1 MNPDPDTLPPPPPSP
16 PPPPRPR
23 PSPASAPRSPSSVR
37 RAFTWL
43 VRHHVFGS
51 LFIVVFTTA
60 IIASQVVNRA
70 DFANSELTHD
80 VQERWGAPVVQP
92 APSLRYV
99 QSGTIFT
106 ELKPLPFD
114 KQHVQVQAKMN
125 YRKRGLRYFSGFD
138 FTLSA
143 DYAVVNREGHDIDVA
158 FIFPIEVD
166 KSQVLLSELQFLVN
180 GAESNL
186 DLGES
191 GDRLVW
197 TGRITQGATQT
208 FSIRYRARGL
218 NSFLYKL
225 DPQLPARDVR
235 LHVAV
240 EGGENYDYPPQVLV
254 ASAVESKRGAVALDW
269 AFQSLESGVN
279 LGVILP
285 SVEAYDEVISTMA
298 GRAWVPFGALL
309 ALLAAFSIH
318 HRRPLAFYESYLL
331 AAAYGFFFVLLAYLA
346 AFMNFYLAY
355 ALASLGLGAAVV
367 GYAKRLYPK
376 ERVSRLAGVWAATL
390 VVPTTAVILQGYT
403 GLIYTLELLAALLG
417 LMALSTRASVRAL
430 LSDLPSGG
438 EPSRAPATPEA
449 M

>member
-1 MNPDPDTLPPPPPSP
+1 MSPDTLPPSP
-16 PPPPRPR
+16 TPTPPRLPAD
-23 PSPASAPRSPSSVR
+23 SPIR
-37 RAFTWL
+37 RALGWL

-51 LFIVVFTTA
+51 LLIVVFATA
-60 IIASQVVNRA
+60 VIAGQVADRT
-70 DFANSELTHD
+70 DFASSELARD
-80 VQERWGAPVVQP
+80 VEERWGAPVTQP
-92 APSLRYV
+92 APSLRFV

-114 KQHVQVQAKMN
+114 KQHVQVQSRMN

-180 GAESNL
+180 GAESDL

-191 GDRLVW
+191 GNRLVW
-197 TGRITQGATQT
+197 TGRIPQGATNT

-218 NSFLYKL
+218 DSFIYKL
-225 DPQLPARDVR
+225 DPALPARDVR
-235 LHVAV
+235 LHFAV
-240 EGGENYDYPPQVLV
+240 EGGENFDYPPQVL
-254 ASAVESKRGAVALDW
+254 SATQVETGRGTVALGW

-285 SVEAYDEVISTMA
+285 SVEAYDDVVATMA
-298 GRAWVPFGALL
+298 GRAWVPFLALL
-309 ALLAAFSIH
+309 ALLAAFSIR

-346 AFMNFYLAY
+346 AFMNFYVAY
-355 ALASLGLGAAVV
+355 ALATLGLGAAVV
-367 GYAKRLYPK
+367 VYAKRLFPQEK
-376 ERVSRLAGVWAATL
+376 TSHLAGTWTATL

-403 GLIYTLELLAALLG
+403 GLIYTLEILAALLG

-430 LSDLPSGG
+430 LSDLPPGG
-438 EPSRAPATPEA
+438 EPPHAPVTQEA
-449 M
+449 R

>member
-1 MNPDPDTLPPPPPSP
+1 MSPDTLLPAPTPT
-16 PPPPRPR
+16 PPRPSD
-23 PSPASAPRSPSSVR
+23 SPVR
-37 RAFTWL
+37 RALGWL

-51 LFIVVFTTA
+51 LFIVVFATA
-60 IIASQVVNRA
+60 VIASQVVDRT
-70 DFANSELTHD
+70 DFASSELARD
-80 VQERWGAPVVQP
+80 VEERWGAPVVQP
-92 APSLRYV
+92 APSLRFV

-114 KQHVQVQAKMN
+114 KQHVQVQSRMN

-180 GAESNL
+180 GAESDL

-191 GDRLVW
+191 GNRLVW
-197 TGRITQGATQT
+197 TGRISQGATNT

-218 NSFLYKL
+218 DSFIYKL
-225 DPQLPARDVR
+225 DPALPARDVR
-235 LHVAV
+235 LHMAV
-240 EGGENYDYPPQVLV
+240 EGGENFDYPPQVL
-254 ASAVESKRGAVALDW
+254 SATQVETGRGTVALDW

-279 LGVILP
+279 LGVVLP
-285 SVEAYDEVISTMA
+285 SVEAYDNVVSIMA
-298 GRAWVPFGALL
+298 GRAWVPFLALMG
-309 ALLAAFSIH
+309 LLAAFSIR

-346 AFMNFYLAY
+346 AFMNFYVAYGLAT
-355 ALASLGLGAAVV
+355 LGLGAAVV
-367 GYAKRLYPK
+367 AYAKRLYPQEK
-376 ERVSRLAGVWAATL
+376 ASHLAGVWGATL

-403 GLIYTLELLAALLG
+403 GLIYTLEILAALLG

-430 LSDLPSGG
+430 LSDLPPGG
-438 EPSRAPATPEA
+438 EPPHAPVPQEA
-449 M
+449 K

>member
-1 MNPDPDTLPPPPPSP
+1 MSPDTLLPPPTPT
-16 PPPPRPR
+16 PPRLPAD
-23 PSPASAPRSPSSVR
+23 SPLR
-37 RAFTWL
+37 RAFGWL

-51 LFIVVFTTA
+51 LLIVVFATA
-60 IIASQVVNRA
+60 VIAGQVVDRTE
-70 DFANSELTHD
+70 FASSELAQD
-80 VQERWGAPVVQP
+80 VEERWGAPVVQP

-114 KQHVQVQAKMN
+114 KQHVQVQSRMN

-180 GAESNL
+180 GAESDL

-191 GDRLVW
+191 GNRLVW
-197 TGRITQGATQT
+197 TGRITQGATST

-218 NSFLYKL
+218 DSFIYKL
-225 DPQLPARDVR
+225 DPALPARDVR
-235 LHVAV
+235 LHLAV
-240 EGGENYDYPPQVLV
+240 EGGENFDYPPQVL
-254 ASAVESKRGAVALDW
+254 SATQVETGRGTVALDW

-285 SVEAYDEVISTMA
+285 SVEAYDLVVSTMA
-298 GRAWVPFGALL
+298 GRAWVPFLALVALL
-309 ALLAAFSIH
+309 GAFSIR

-346 AFMNFYLAY
+346 AFMNFYVAY
-355 ALASLGLGAAVV
+355 ALATLGLGAAVV
-367 GYAKRLYPK
+367 LYVKRLFPQ
-376 ERVSRLAGVWAATL
+376 ERTSHLAGTWAATL
-390 VVPTTAVILQGYT
+390 VVPTTAVILQGYP
-403 GLIYTLELLAALLG
+403 GLIYTLEILAALLG

-430 LSDLPSGG
+430 LSDLPPEG
-438 EPSRAPATPEA
+438 EPPLAPVTQEA
-449 M
+449 R

>member
-1 MNPDPDTLPPPPPSP
+1 MSPDTLPPTPTPPPSRP
-16 PPPPRPR
+16 PAD
-23 PSPASAPRSPSSVR
+23 SPVR
-37 RAFTWL
+37 RAFGWL

-51 LFIVVFTTA
+51 LFIVVFATA
-60 IIASQVVNRA
+60 VIASQVADRT
-70 DFANSELTHD
+70 DFASSELARD
-80 VQERWGAPVVQP
+80 VEERWGAPVVQP
-92 APSLRYV
+92 APSLRFV

-114 KQHVQVQAKMN
+114 KQHVQVQSRMN

-180 GAESNL
+180 GAESDL

-191 GDRLVW
+191 GNRLVW
-197 TGRITQGATQT
+197 TGRITQGATST

-218 NSFLYKL
+218 DSFIYKL
-225 DPQLPARDVR
+225 DPALPARDVR
-235 LHVAV
+235 LHLAV
-240 EGGENYDYPPQVLV
+240 EGGENFDYPPQVL
-254 ASAVESKRGAVALDW
+254 SATQVETGRGTVALDW

-285 SVEAYDEVISTMA
+285 SVEAYDIVVSTMA
-298 GRAWVPFGALL
+298 GRAWVPFIALM
-309 ALLAAFSIH
+309 ALLAAFSIR

-346 AFMNFYLAY
+346 AFMNFYVAY
-355 ALASLGLGAAVV
+355 ALATLGLGAAVV
-367 GYAKRLYPK
+367 LYVKRLFPQ
-376 ERVSRLAGVWAATL
+376 ERTSHLAGTWAATL

-403 GLIYTLELLAALLG
+403 GLIYTLEILAALLG

-430 LSDLPSGG
+430 LSDLPPGG
-438 EPSRAPATPEA
+438 EPPHAPVTQEA
-449 M
+449 R

>member
-1 MNPDPDTLPPPPPSP
+1 MARPLRKTL
-16 PPPPRPR
+16 
-23 PSPASAPRSPSSVR
+23 AYV
-37 RAFTWL
+37 L
-43 VRHHVFGS
+43 GS
-51 LFIVVFTTA
+51 LFIVAFTTGV
-60 IIASQVVNRA
+60 IATQVTHRT
-70 DFANSELTHD
+70 DFANSELSHD
-80 VQERWGAPVVQP
+80 VQERWGAPVEQP

-114 KQHVQVQAKMN
+114 QQHVQVQAKMS

-138 FTLSA
+138 FMLSA

-191 GDRLVW
+191 GNRLVW
-197 TGRITQGATQT
+197 TGRISQGATQT

-218 NSFLYKL
+218 DSFVYKL
-225 DPQLPARDVR
+225 DPALPARDVR

-254 ASAVESKRGAVALDW
+254 ASSVESKRGEVVLDW
-269 AFQSLESGVN
+269 AFQSLESGVS

-285 SVEAYDEVISTMA
+285 SVEAYDDIISTMA
-298 GRAWVPFGALL
+298 GRAWVPFCALL
-309 ALLAAFSIH
+309 ALLSAFSLR
-318 HRRPLAFYESYLL
+318 HRRPLALYEAYLL
-331 AAAYGFFFVLLAYLA
+331 AAAYGFYFVLLAYLA
-346 AFMNFYLAY
+346 AFMNFYVAY
-355 ALASLGLGAAVV
+355 ALATLGLGAAVV
-367 GYAKRLYPK
+367 AYVHHLYPK
-376 ERVSRLAGVWAATL
+376 EPTSRLAGVWIATL
-390 VVPTTAVILQGYT
+390 GVPTLAVILQGYT

-438 EPSRAPATPEA
+438 EPSRAPATPEVK
-449 M
+449 

>member
-1 MNPDPDTLPPPPPSP
+1 M
-16 PPPPRPR
+16 R
-23 PSPASAPRSPSSVR
+23 
-37 RAFTWL
+37 WL
-43 VRHHVFGS
+43 VRHHLFGS
-51 LFIVVFTTA
+51 LFIVLLATTV
-60 IIASQVVNRA
+60 ISSQVADRA
-70 DFANSELTHD
+70 SFASTELAEGVED
-80 VQERWGAPVVQP
+80 RWGAPVTQP

-106 ELKPLPFD
+106 ELKPLAFD
-114 KQHVQVQAKMN
+114 KQHVQVQAHMN

-180 GAESNL
+180 GTEASL

-191 GDRLVW
+191 GNRLVW
-197 TGRITQGATQT
+197 TGRIPKGATSA

-218 NSFLYKL
+218 DSFIYKL
-225 DPQLPARDVR
+225 DPSLPARDVR
-235 LHVAV
+235 LNVSV
-240 EGGENYDYPPQVLV
+240 QGGENYDYPAHVLAATQVQ
-254 ASAVESKRGAVALDW
+254 ASRGNVSLDW

-285 SVEAYDEVISTMA
+285 SEEAYDDIIATMSR
-298 GRAWVPFGALL
+298 RAWAPFLGLMG
-309 ALLAAFSIH
+309 LLAAFSLR
-318 HRRPLAFYESYLL
+318 HRRPLAFYEAYLL
-331 AAAYGFFFVLLAYLA
+331 AAAYGFFFILLAYLA

-355 ALASLGLGAAVV
+355 AVSAVGLGAAVV
-367 GYAKRLYPK
+367 AFAKKLYPE
-376 ERVSRLAGVWAATL
+376 ERTSRLVATWGATL

-417 LMALSTRASVRAL
+417 LMVLSSRASVRAF
-430 LSDLPSGG
+430 LSDLPLGG
-438 EPSRAPATPEA
+438 ELSPAPATQEA
-449 M
+449 R

>member
-1 MNPDPDTLPPPPPSP
+1 MSPDTLLPTPTPT
-16 PPPPRPR
+16 PPRP
-23 PSPASAPRSPSSVR
+23 PADSPVR
-37 RAFTWL
+37 RAFGWL

-51 LFIVVFTTA
+51 LFIVVFATA
-60 IIASQVVNRA
+60 VIASQVADRT
-70 DFANSELTHD
+70 DFASSELARD
-80 VQERWGAPVVQP
+80 VEDRWGAPVVQP

-114 KQHVQVQAKMN
+114 KQHVQVQSRMN

-180 GAESNL
+180 GAESDL

-191 GDRLVW
+191 GNRLVW
-197 TGRITQGATQT
+197 TGRISQGATST

-218 NSFLYKL
+218 DSFIYKL
-225 DPQLPARDVR
+225 DPALPARDVR
-235 LHVAV
+235 LHLAV
-240 EGGENYDYPPQVLV
+240 EGGENFDYPPQVL
-254 ASAVESKRGAVALDW
+254 SATQVETGRGTVALDW

-285 SVEAYDEVISTMA
+285 SVEAYDIVVSTMA
-298 GRAWVPFGALL
+298 GRAWVPFLALM
-309 ALLAAFSIH
+309 ALLAAFSIR

-346 AFMNFYLAY
+346 AFMNFYVAY
-355 ALASLGLGAAVV
+355 ALATLGLGAAVV
-367 GYAKRLYPK
+367 LYVKRLFPQ
-376 ERVSRLAGVWAATL
+376 ERTSHLAGTWAATL

-403 GLIYTLELLAALLG
+403 GLIYTLEILAALLG

-430 LSDLPSGG
+430 LSDLPPGG
-438 EPSRAPATPEA
+438 EPPHALVTQEVR
-449 M
+449 

>member
-1 MNPDPDTLPPPPPSP
+1 MSPDTPN
-16 PPPPRPR
+16 
-23 PSPASAPRSPSSVR
+23 APRDPGPPLK
-37 RAFTWL
+37 RAFSWVT
-43 VRHHVFGS
+43 RHHVFGS
-51 LFIVVFTTA
+51 LFIVVFATA
-60 IIASQVVNRA
+60 VIASQVVDRTE
-70 DFANSELTHD
+70 FASSELAQD
-80 VQERWGAPVVQP
+80 VEERWGAPVVQP

-114 KQHVQVQAKMN
+114 KQHVQVQARMN

-180 GAESNL
+180 SAESSL

-191 GDRLVW
+191 GNRLVW
-197 TGRITQGATQT
+197 TGRIPQGATST

-218 NSFLYKL
+218 DSFLYKL
-225 DPQLPARDVR
+225 DPSLPARDVR
-235 LHVAV
+235 LHLGV
-240 EGGENYDYPPQVLV
+240 EGGENFDYPAQVLV
-254 ASAVESKRGAVALDW
+254 ANTVETGRDAVSLDW

-285 SVEAYDEVISTMA
+285 SVEEYDELVATMA
-298 GRAWVPFGALL
+298 RRAWVPFLGLV
-309 ALLAAFSIH
+309 ALLAAFSIRH
-318 HRRPLAFYESYLL
+318 KRPLAFYEAYLL

-346 AFMNFYLAY
+346 AFMNFYVAY
-355 ALASLGLGAAVV
+355 ALTTLGLGAAVV
-367 GYAKRLYPK
+367 VYAKRLYPQ
-376 ERVSRLAGVWAATL
+376 ERTSRLAGVWGATL

-403 GLIYTLELLAALLG
+403 GLIYTLEILAALLG

-430 LSDLPSGG
+430 LSDLPPGG
-438 EPSRAPATPEA
+438 EPPHAPATQEA
-449 M
+449 R

>member
-1 MNPDPDTLPPPPPSP
+1 MSPDTLNPTPT
-16 PPPPRPR
+16 PPPRPTG
-23 PSPASAPRSPSSVR
+23 SAVR
-37 RAFTWL
+37 RALTWL

-51 LFIVVFTTA
+51 LFIVVFATA
-60 IIASQVVNRA
+60 VIASQVADRT
-70 DFANSELTHD
+70 DFASSELARD
-80 VQERWGAPVVQP
+80 VEERWGAPVVQP

-114 KQHVQVQAKMN
+114 KQHVQVQARMN

-143 DYAVVNREGHDIDVA
+143 DYAAVNREGHDIDVA

-180 GAESNL
+180 GGEADL

-191 GDRLVW
+191 GNRLVW
-197 TGRITQGATQT
+197 TGRIPQGATSH

-218 NSFLYKL
+218 DSFLYKL
-225 DPQLPARDVR
+225 DPSLPARDVR
-235 LHVAV
+235 LHLTV

-254 ASAVESKRGAVALDW
+254 ANTVETGRDTVALDW

-285 SVEAYDEVISTMA
+285 SEEAYDDVVSTMA
-298 GRAWVPFGALL
+298 GRAWVPFLGLL

-346 AFMNFYLAY
+346 AFMNFYVAY
-355 ALASLGLGAAVV
+355 ALATLGLGAAVV
-367 GYAKRLYPK
+367 AYAKRLYPG
-376 ERVSRLAGVWAATL
+376 ERTSRLAGVWGATL

-430 LSDLPSGG
+430 LSDLPPGG
-438 EPSRAPATPEA
+438 EPPHAPVTQEA
-449 M
+449 R

>member
-1 MNPDPDTLPPPPPSP
+1 MSSDTPNPSRPPGPP
-16 PPPPRPR
+16 
-23 PSPASAPRSPSSVR
+23 AR
-37 RAFTWL
+37 RALAWL
-43 VRHHVFGS
+43 LRHHVFGS
-51 LFIVVFTTA
+51 LLIVVFATA
-60 IIASQVVNRA
+60 VIASQVVDRT
-70 DFANSELTHD
+70 DFASSELAQD
-80 VQERWGAPVVQP
+80 VEERWGAPVMQP

-114 KQHVQVQAKMN
+114 KQHVQVQARMS

-180 GAESNL
+180 GSEADL

-191 GDRLVW
+191 GNRLVW
-197 TGRITQGATQT
+197 TGRIPQGATRN

-218 NSFLYKL
+218 DSFLYKL
-225 DPQLPARDVR
+225 DPALPARDVR

-254 ASAVESKRGAVALDW
+254 ANSVETGRDVVALDW

-285 SVEAYDEVISTMA
+285 SVEAYDDLIATMA
-298 GRAWVPFGALL
+298 RRAWVPFLGLL
-309 ALLAAFSIH
+309 ALLAAFSIR
-318 HRRPLAFYESYLL
+318 HRRPLAFHESYLL

-355 ALASLGLGAAVV
+355 GLAVLGMGAAVV
-367 GYAKRLYPK
+367 AFAKRLYPE
-376 ERVSRLAGVWAATL
+376 ERTSRLVGVWGATL

-417 LMALSTRASVRAL
+417 LMALSSRASVRAL
-430 LSDLPSGG
+430 LSDLPPGG
-438 EPSRAPATPEA
+438 EPPRAPSPQEA

>member
-1 MNPDPDTLPPPPPSP
+1 MSPDTLNLTPI
-16 PPPPRPR
+16 PPRQPD
-23 PSPASAPRSPSSVR
+23 SPVR
-37 RAFTWL
+37 RAFAWL

-51 LFIVVFTTA
+51 LFIVVFATA
-60 IIASQVVNRA
+60 VIASQVA
-70 DFANSELTHD
+70 DRTDFSSSELARD
-80 VQERWGAPVVQP
+80 VEERWGAPVVQP

-114 KQHVQVQAKMN
+114 KQHVQVQSRMN

-180 GAESNL
+180 GAESDL

-191 GDRLVW
+191 GNRLVW
-197 TGRITQGATQT
+197 TGRIPQGATSH

-218 NSFLYKL
+218 DSFIYKL
-225 DPQLPARDVR
+225 DPALPARDVR
-235 LHVAV
+235 LHLAV
-240 EGGENYDYPPQVLV
+240 EGGENFDYPPQVL
-254 ASAVESKRGAVALDW
+254 SATQVEAGRGTVALDW

-285 SVEAYDEVISTMA
+285 SVEAYDDLISTMA
-298 GRAWVPFGALL
+298 GRAWVPFLCL
-309 ALLAAFSIH
+309 MALLAAFSIR

-346 AFMNFYLAY
+346 AFMNFYVAYGLAT
-355 ALASLGLGAAVV
+355 LGLGAAVV
-367 GYAKRLYPK
+367 GYAKRLYPE
-376 ERVSRLAGVWAATL
+376 ERTSRLAGTWGATL

-403 GLIYTLELLAALLG
+403 GLIYTLEILAALLG

-430 LSDLPSGG
+430 LSDLPPGG
-438 EPSRAPATPEA
+438 EPPHATVTQEA
-449 M
+449 R

>member
-1 MNPDPDTLPPPPPSP
+1 MSPDTPNVPRIPGPPLK
-16 PPPPRPR
+16 
-23 PSPASAPRSPSSVR
+23 
-37 RAFTWL
+37 RAFSWIT
-43 VRHHVFGS
+43 RHHVFGS
-51 LFIVVFTTA
+51 LLIVVFATA
-60 IIASQVVNRA
+60 VIAGQVVDRTE
-70 DFANSELTHD
+70 FASSELAQD
-80 VQERWGAPVVQP
+80 VEERWGAPVVQP

-106 ELKPLPFD
+106 ELKPLPFA
-114 KQHVQVQAKMN
+114 KQHVQVQARMN

-143 DYAVVNREGHDIDVA
+143 DYAAVNREGHDIDVA

-180 GAESNL
+180 GAESSL

-191 GDRLVW
+191 GNRLVW
-197 TGRITQGATQT
+197 TGRIPQGATSH

-218 NSFLYKL
+218 DSFVYKL
-225 DPQLPARDVR
+225 DPSLPARDVR
-235 LHVAV
+235 LHLGV
-240 EGGENYDYPPQVLV
+240 EGGENFDYPPQVLV
-254 ASAVESKRGAVALDW
+254 ANTVETGRDTVSLDW

-285 SVEAYDEVISTMA
+285 STEAYDELVATMA
-298 GRAWVPFGALL
+298 RRAWVPFLGLM

-318 HRRPLAFYESYLL
+318 HKRQLAFYEAYLI

-346 AFMNFYLAY
+346 AFMNFYVAYGLAT
-355 ALASLGLGAAVV
+355 LGMGAAVV
-367 GYAKRLYPK
+367 AFAKRLYPQ
-376 ERVSRLAGVWAATL
+376 ERTSRLAGVWAATL

-403 GLIYTLELLAALLG
+403 GLIYTLEILAALLG

-430 LSDLPSGG
+430 LSDLPPDG
-438 EPSRAPATPEA
+438 EPPLAPVTQEA
-449 M
+449 R

>member
-1 MNPDPDTLPPPPPSP
+1 MSPDTLPPTPTPPPSRP
-16 PPPPRPR
+16 PAD
-23 PSPASAPRSPSSVR
+23 SPVR
-37 RAFTWL
+37 RAFGWL

-51 LFIVVFTTA
+51 LFIVVFATA
-60 IIASQVVNRA
+60 VIASQVADRT
-70 DFANSELTHD
+70 DFASSELARD
-80 VQERWGAPVVQP
+80 VEERWGAPVVQP
-92 APSLRYV
+92 APSLRFV

-114 KQHVQVQAKMN
+114 KQHVQVQSRMN

-180 GAESNL
+180 GAESDL

-191 GDRLVW
+191 GNRLVW
-197 TGRITQGATQT
+197 TGRITQGATST

-218 NSFLYKL
+218 DSFIYKL
-225 DPQLPARDVR
+225 DPALPARDVR
-235 LHVAV
+235 LHLAV
-240 EGGENYDYPPQVLV
+240 EGGENFDYPPQVL
-254 ASAVESKRGAVALDW
+254 SATQVETGRGTVALDW

-285 SVEAYDEVISTMA
+285 SVEAYDIVVSTMA
-298 GRAWVPFGALL
+298 GRAWVPFIALM
-309 ALLAAFSIH
+309 ALLAAFSIR

-346 AFMNFYLAY
+346 AFMNFYVAY
-355 ALASLGLGAAVV
+355 ALATLGLGAAVV
-367 GYAKRLYPK
+367 LYVKRLFPQ
-376 ERVSRLAGVWAATL
+376 ERTSHLAGTWAATL

-403 GLIYTLELLAALLG
+403 GLIYTLEILAALLG

-430 LSDLPSGG
+430 LSDLPPGG
-438 EPSRAPATPEA
+438 EPPHAPIAQEA
-449 M
+449 R

>member
-1 MNPDPDTLPPPPPSP
+1 MSPDTLHPT
-16 PPPPRPR
+16 PPPPRPHA
-23 PSPASAPRSPSSVR
+23 SPVR
-37 RAFTWL
+37 RAFAWL

-51 LFIVVFTTA
+51 LFIVVFATA
-60 IIASQVVNRA
+60 VIASQVTDRT
-70 DFANSELTHD
+70 DFANSELAHD
-80 VQERWGAPVVQP
+80 VEERWGAPVVQP

-114 KQHVQVQAKMN
+114 KQHVQVQARMN

-180 GAESNL
+180 GAESDL

-191 GDRLVW
+191 GNRLVW
-197 TGRITQGATQT
+197 TGRIPQGATHN

-218 NSFLYKL
+218 ESFLYKL
-225 DPQLPARDVR
+225 DPALPARDVR
-235 LHVAV
+235 LHLAV
-240 EGGENYDYPPQVLV
+240 EGGENYDYPPQVLA
-254 ASAVESKRGAVALDW
+254 ASTVEPGRDTVALDW

-285 SVEAYDEVISTMA
+285 SEEAYDNVVSTMA
-298 GRAWVPFGALL
+298 RRAWVPFLGLM
-309 ALLAAFSIH
+309 ALLAAFSIR
-318 HRRPLAFYESYLL
+318 HRRPLAFHESYLL
-331 AAAYGFFFVLLAYLA
+331 AATYGFFFVLLAYLA
-346 AFMNFYLAY
+346 AFMNFYVAYVLAT
-355 ALASLGLGAAVV
+355 LGLGAAMVV
-367 GYAKRLYPK
+367 YARRLFPG
-376 ERVSRLAGVWAATL
+376 ERPSRLAGVWGATL

-403 GLIYTLELLAALLG
+403 GLIYTLEILAALLG

-430 LSDLPSGG
+430 LSDLPPGG
-438 EPSRAPATPEA
+438 EPPHSPSPQEA
-449 M
+449 R

>member
-1 MNPDPDTLPPPPPSP
+1 MSPDTPNVPRVPGPPLK
-16 PPPPRPR
+16 
-23 PSPASAPRSPSSVR
+23 
-37 RAFTWL
+37 RAFSWIT
-43 VRHHVFGS
+43 RHHVFGS
-51 LFIVVFTTA
+51 LAIVVFATA
-60 IIASQVVNRA
+60 VIAGQVVDRTE
-70 DFANSELTHD
+70 FASSELAQD
-80 VQERWGAPVVQP
+80 VEERWGAPVVQP

-114 KQHVQVQAKMN
+114 KQHVQVQARMN

-143 DYAVVNREGHDIDVA
+143 DYAAVNREGHDIDVA

-180 GAESNL
+180 GAESSL

-191 GDRLVW
+191 GNRLVW
-197 TGRITQGATQT
+197 TGRIPQGATSH

-218 NSFLYKL
+218 DSFVYKL
-225 DPQLPARDVR
+225 DPSLPARDVR
-235 LHVAV
+235 LHLGV
-240 EGGENYDYPPQVLV
+240 EGGENFDYPPQVLV
-254 ASAVESKRGAVALDW
+254 ANTVETRRDAVSLDW

-285 SVEAYDEVISTMA
+285 STEAYDELVATMA
-298 GRAWVPFGALL
+298 RRAWVPFLGLL

-318 HRRPLAFYESYLL
+318 HKRPLAFYEAYLL
-331 AAAYGFFFVLLAYLA
+331 SAAYGFFFVLLAYLA
-346 AFMNFYLAY
+346 AFMNFYVAYGLATI
-355 ALASLGLGAAVV
+355 GMGAAVV
-367 GYAKRLYPK
+367 AFARRLYPQ
-376 ERVSRLAGVWAATL
+376 ERTSRLAGVWAATL

-403 GLIYTLELLAALLG
+403 GLIYTLEILAVLLG

-430 LSDLPSGG
+430 LSDLPPDG
-438 EPSRAPATPEA
+438 EPPLAPVTQEA
-449 M
+449 R

>member
-1 MNPDPDTLPPPPPSP
+1 MSPDTLPPPPPP
-16 PPPPRPR
+16 TPPRP
-23 PSPASAPRSPSSVR
+23 PASSPVR
-37 RAFTWL
+37 RAFGWL

-51 LFIVVFTTA
+51 LLIVVFATA
-60 IIASQVVNRA
+60 VIAGQVADRT
-70 DFANSELTHD
+70 DFASSELARD
-80 VQERWGAPVVQP
+80 VEERWGAPVVQP

-114 KQHVQVQAKMN
+114 KQHVQVQSRMN

-180 GAESNL
+180 GAESDL

-191 GDRLVW
+191 GNRLVW
-197 TGRITQGATQT
+197 TGRISQGATNT

-218 NSFLYKL
+218 DSFIYKL
-225 DPQLPARDVR
+225 DPALPARDVR
-235 LHVAV
+235 LHMAV
-240 EGGENYDYPPQVLV
+240 EGGENFDYPPQVL
-254 ASAVESKRGAVALDW
+254 SATQVEAGRGTVALDW

-285 SVEAYDEVISTMA
+285 SVEAYDLVISTMA
-298 GRAWVPFGALL
+298 GRAWVPFLALL
-309 ALLAAFSIH
+309 ALLAAFSIR

-331 AAAYGFFFVLLAYLA
+331 ASAYGFFFVLLAYLA
-346 AFMNFYLAY
+346 AFMNFYV
-355 ALASLGLGAAVV
+355 ASAVATLGLGAAVV
-367 GYAKRLYPK
+367 VYVKRLYPQ
-376 ERVSRLAGVWAATL
+376 ERTAHLAGVWGATL

-430 LSDLPSGG
+430 LSDLPPGG
-438 EPSRAPATPEA
+438 EPPHAPIAQEA
-449 M
+449 K

>member
-1 MNPDPDTLPPPPPSP
+1 MSPDTLPSTPTPSRVP
-16 PPPPRPR
+16 G
-23 PSPASAPRSPSSVR
+23 SPIR
-37 RAFTWL
+37 RALGWL

-51 LFIVVFTTA
+51 LFIVVFATA
-60 IIASQVVNRA
+60 VIASQVTDRT
-70 DFANSELTHD
+70 DFANSELAQD
-80 VQERWGAPVVQP
+80 VEERWGAPVVQP

-114 KQHVQVQAKMN
+114 KQHVQVQARMS

-180 GAESNL
+180 GAEADL
-186 DLGES
+186 DLGEA
-191 GDRLVW
+191 GNRLVW
-197 TGRITQGATQT
+197 TGRIPQGATNN

-218 NSFLYKL
+218 DSFLYKL
-225 DPQLPARDVR
+225 DPALPARDVR
-235 LHVAV
+235 LHLAV
-240 EGGENYDYPPQVLV
+240 DGGENYDYPSQVLS
-254 ASAVESKRGAVALDW
+254 ASKVETGRGTVTLDW

-285 SVEAYDEVISTMA
+285 SVEAYDSVISTMA
-298 GRAWVPFGALL
+298 GRAWVPFLGLL
-309 ALLAAFSIH
+309 ALVAAFSLR

-346 AFMNFYLAY
+346 AFMNFYVAY
-355 ALASLGLGAAVV
+355 ALATLGLGVAVV
-367 GYAKRLYPK
+367 VFARRLFPE
-376 ERVSRLAGVWAATL
+376 ERVSRLAGVWGATL
-390 VVPTTAVILQGYT
+390 VVPTGAVILQGYT
-403 GLIYTLELLAALLG
+403 GLIYTLEILAALLG
-417 LMALSTRASVRAL
+417 LMALSTRANVRAL
-430 LSDLPSGG
+430 LSDLPPGG
-438 EPSRAPATPEA
+438 EPPLAPSTQEA
-449 M
+449 R